1 MKHLTAL
8 LSILTILSL
17 DLILLLGALE
27 HDLQSVQPVFN
38 GLVAVMD
45 LSLVSSSALL
55 GLILMRHG
63 ARVLGAVFLLNIVIF
78 AAAFVLVGSGVRFS
92 RVLLFGADIYWL
104 NLYLIGATKFFRIL
118 FSPRP

>member
-1 MKHLTAL
+1 VKYLTAS

-27 HDLQSVQPVFN
+27 HELQSVRSVFN

-55 GLILMRHG
+55 GLIFMRHG
-63 ARVLGAVFLLNIVIF
+63 ARVLGSVFLLNIVF
-78 AAAFVLVGSGVRFS
+78 FVAALILVGSGVRFS
-92 RVLLFGADIYWL
+92 RVLLFGMDIYWL
-104 NLYLIGATKFFRIL
+104 NLYLIGTTKFFQIL

>member
-1 MKHLTAL
+1 MKYLTAS

-17 DLILLLGALE
+17 DPILLLGAVE
-27 HDLQSVQPVFN
+27 HEPQSVRSVFN

-45 LSLVSSSALL
+45 LLLVSSSALL
-55 GLILMRHG
+55 GLIFMRYG
-63 ARVLGAVFLLNIVIF
+63 ARVLGSVFLLNIVFF

-92 RVLLFGADIYWL
+92 RGLLFGMDIYWL
-104 NLYLIGATKFFRIL
+104 NLYLIGTTRFFQIL

>member
-1 MKHLTAL
+1 VKYLTAL

-17 DLILLLGALE
+17 DLIIFLGAPE
-27 HDLQSVQPVFN
+27 HALQSVQPVFN

-55 GLILMRHG
+55 GLIFMRHG
-63 ARVLGAVFLLNIVIF
+63 ARVLGAVFLLNVVIF
-78 AAAFVLVGSGVRFS
+78 VAASILVGSGVRFS
-92 RVLLFGADIYWL
+92 RELLFGMDIYWL
-104 NLYLIGATKFFRIL
+104 NLYLIGATKCFQIL

>member
-1 MKHLTAL
+1 VKYLTAL

-27 HDLQSVQPVFN
+27 HDLQSVRPVFK

-55 GLILMRHG
+55 GLIFMRHG

-104 NLYLIGATKFFRIL
+104 NLYLIGATKFFQIL
-118 FSPRP
+118 FSPKP

>member
-1 MKHLTAL
+1 MKYLTAL

-27 HDLQSVQPVFN
+27 HDLQSVRPVFN

-55 GLILMRHG
+55 GLIFMRHG

-104 NLYLIGATKFFRIL
+104 NLYLIGATKFFQIL

>member
-1 MKHLTAL
+1 MKYLTAL

-17 DLILLLGALE
+17 DLILLLGAPE
-27 HDLQSVQPVFN
+27 HDLQSVRPVFN

-55 GLILMRHG
+55 GLLFMRHG

-78 AAAFVLVGSGVRFS
+78 AAAFVLVGSGVRLS

-104 NLYLIGATKFFRIL
+104 NLYLIGATKSFRIL